1 VTNTSWSSA
10 KKVLAIVVVLSG
22 MLWLAVVFMPILSAV
37 ISAALLAYF
46 LNPVIRLLIRRTRLS
61 RPWAVG
67 IVYAFFILVLFA
79 IPSALGTVAVRQY
92 YRFEAEFLI
101 ALTALEQWISQPIE
115 LLGYH
120 FYPHILLEKLT
131 QFAGDALSTLPV
143 ESLNLLSGVSTNMLW
158 LLVAFFSL
166 YYFLKDGPKIK
177 PWLVRLT
184 PVTYQYDIQR
194 LLDDLD
200 EVWGA
205 LLRVQLL
212 LFAILAFLMIGGTSL
227 VVLLFTTG
235 LLAFSP
241 IIFVLLLIV
250 VYTAAQQVDNLWL
263 RPQLLGRQMQMH
275 PGLVFI
281 GLIAGM
287 MVGGVLGALL
297 SMPLMATAKVVGR
310 YIYCQLL
317 DLPPW
322 PPDEPVESEDGEE
335 QESKIMPGRTS
346 SGSAG

>member
-1 VTNTSWSSA
+1 MTNTPWSYA
-10 KKVLAIVVVLSG
+10 KKVLAIVIVLSG
-22 MLWLAVVFMPILSAV
+22 IVWLALVFMPILSAV

-46 LNPVIRLLIRRTRLS
+46 FNPVIRLLIRRTRLS

-79 IPSALGTVAVRQY
+79 IPSALGTVVVRQY

-120 FYPHILLEKLT
+120 FYPNVLLEKLT
-131 QFAGDALSTLPV
+131 QFSGNALSTIP
-143 ESLNLLSGVSTNMLW
+143 EGSLNVLSGVTTNMLL
-158 LLVAFFSL
+158 LLVVFFSL

-194 LLDDLD
+194 LLDELD

-212 LFAILAFLMIGGTSL
+212 LFAILALLMIGGTSL

-241 IIFVLLLIV
+241 IVFVILLIV

-335 QESKIMPGRTS
+335 QESEIMPDRTS

>member
-1 VTNTSWSSA
+1 MADIPWSSA
-10 KKVLAIVVVLSG
+10 KKVLAIVIVLSG
-22 MLWLAVVFMPILSAV
+22 IVLLAVVFMPILSAV

-79 IPSALGTVAVRQY
+79 IPSALGTVVVRQY

-101 ALTALEQWISQPIE
+101 ALTALEHWISQPIE
-115 LLGYH
+115 LLGYL

-131 QFAGDALSTLPV
+131 QFAGDALSTLPGG
-143 ESLNLLSGVSTNMLW
+143 SLNLLSGVTTNMLW
-158 LLVAFFSL
+158 LLVAFLSL
-166 YYFLKDGPKIK
+166 FYFLKDGPKIK

-194 LLDDLD
+194 LLDELD

-241 IIFVLLLIV
+241 IVFVLLLIV

-287 MVGGVLGALL
+287 MVGGLLGALL
-297 SMPLMATAKVVGR
+297 SMPLMSTAKVVGK

-322 PPDEPVESEDGEE
+322 PPDEKVESEDGEE
-335 QESKIMPGRTS
+335 QENEIMPGSTS

>member
-1 VTNTSWSSA
+1 MTNTPWSYA
-10 KKVLAIVVVLSG
+10 KKVLAIVIVLSG
-22 MLWLAVVFMPILSAV
+22 IVWLALVFMPILSAV
-37 ISAALLAYF
+37 ISAALLAYL
-46 LNPVIRLLIRRTRLS
+46 LNPVIRLLVRRTRLS

-79 IPSALGTVAVRQY
+79 IPSALGTVVVRQY

-101 ALTALEQWISQPIE
+101 ALSALEQWISQPIE

-120 FYPHILLEKLT
+120 FYSHVLLEKLT
-131 QFAGDALSTLPV
+131 QFSGNALSTLP
-143 ESLNLLSGVSTNMLW
+143 EGSLNLLSGVTTNMLW

-166 YYFLKDGPKIK
+166 FYFLKDGPKIK

-194 LLDDLD
+194 LLDELD

-241 IIFVLLLIV
+241 ILFVRLSIV
-250 VYTAAQQVDNLWL
+250 FYTAAQQVDKLLL

-335 QESKIMPGRTS
+335 QESEIMPGRTS

>member
-1 VTNTSWSSA
+1 VTNTPWSYA
-10 KKVLAIVVVLSG
+10 KKLLAIVIVLSG
-22 MLWLAVVFMPILSAV
+22 IVWLALVFMPILSAV
-37 ISAALLAYF
+37 ISAALLAYL
-46 LNPVIRLLIRRTRLS
+46 LNPVIRLLVRRTRLS

-79 IPSALGTVAVRQY
+79 IPSALGTVVVRQY

-101 ALTALEQWISQPIE
+101 ALSALEHWISQPIE

-131 QFAGDALSTLPV
+131 QFSGDALSTLP
-143 ESLNLLSGVSTNMLW
+143 EGSLNLLSGVTTNMLL

-194 LLDDLD
+194 LLDELD

-205 LLRVQLL
+205 LLRMQLL

-241 IIFVLLLIV
+241 FVFVLLLIV

-310 YIYCQLL
+310 YIYYQLL
-317 DLPPW
+317 DLPLW

-335 QESKIMPGRTS
+335 QESEIMPGSTS
-346 SGSAG
+346 SDSAG

>member
-1 VTNTSWSSA
+1 M
-10 KKVLAIVVVLSG
+10 I
-22 MLWLAVVFMPILSAV
+22 
-37 ISAALLAYF
+37 
-46 LNPVIRLLIRRTRLS
+46 
-61 RPWAVG
+61 
-67 IVYAFFILVLFA
+67 
-79 IPSALGTVAVRQY
+79 
-92 YRFEAEFLI
+92 
-101 ALTALEQWISQPIE
+101 
-115 LLGYH
+115 
-120 FYPHILLEKLT
+120 
-131 QFAGDALSTLPV
+131 
-143 ESLNLLSGVSTNMLW
+143 
-158 LLVAFFSL
+158 
-166 YYFLKDGPKIK
+166 
-177 PWLVRLT
+177 
-184 PVTYQYDIQR
+184 
-194 LLDDLD
+194 DDLD

-287 MVGGVLGALL
+287 MVGGVLGVLL

-335 QESKIMPGRTS
+335 QESEIMPGRTS
-346 SGSAG
+346 SGSAD

>member
-1 VTNTSWSSA
+1 MTYTPWSTT
-10 KKVLAIVVVLSG
+10 KKVLAIVIVLSG
-22 MLWLAVVFMPILSAV
+22 IVLLAVVFMPMLSAV
-37 ISAALLAYF
+37 ISAALLAYL

-61 RPWAVG
+61 RPWAVR
-67 IVYAFFILVLFA
+67 IVYVFFILVLLA
-79 IPSALGTVAVRQY
+79 IPSALGTVVVRQY

-101 ALTALEQWISQPIE
+101 ALNALEHWISQPIE

-120 FYPHILLEKLT
+120 LYPQILLEKLT
-131 QFAGDALSTLPV
+131 QFAGDALSTLP
-143 ESLNLLSGVSTNMLW
+143 EGSLNLLSGVTTNMLW

-194 LLDDLD
+194 LLDELD

-241 IIFVLLLIV
+241 IVFVLLLIV

-287 MVGGVLGALL
+287 MVGGLLGALL
-297 SMPLMATAKVVGR
+297 SMPLMSTAKVVGR

-335 QESKIMPGRTS
+335 QESEIMPGSTS
-346 SGSAG
+346 SDSAG